1 MERELRVAF
10 YTLGCKV
17 NQYEAEQMR
26 EKFQAAGYETVDFS
40 EAAEV
45 YVISTCTVTAVSDKK
60 SRQAIAAA
68 RRAGGPEAVIVA
80 AGCYPQVAAEEL
92 RALDIDLVLGNEEKG
107 ETLRLVEKFL
117 EKRER
122 LAEVAEIGGVRTF
135 RFDPVRGA
143 DERSRAHIKI
153 EDGCDNFCSYC
164 IIPYARGRVRS
175 ARIADVAA
183 EFEALLEEG
192 FLEVVLTGIEIAS
205 FGKDTGESFA
215 ELLETLEGPAAR
227 AGARIRLGSLEPRVV
242 TQEFVRRLSG
252 LSSLCPHFH
261 LSLQSG
267 SDKVLRA
274 MNRKYDTALYREAVR
289 RLREALP
296 DCAITTDLITGF
308 PGEGEMEQEETLR
321 FVREIGFAK
330 VHVFPY
336 SERKGTRAVKLPEQV
351 PMAVRRARA
360 HVLSEVCGEVRRQF
374 LREMVGATVTVLFE
388 TEREG
393 AAFGH
398 SENYTPVT
406 VERAGPIAGQMRRVK
421 ITSAGEDMLRG
432 ELL

>member
-1 MERELRVAF
+1 M
-10 YTLGCKV
+10 
-17 NQYEAEQMR
+17 
-26 EKFQAAGYETVDFS
+26 
-40 EAAEV
+40 
-45 YVISTCTVTAVSDKK
+45 
-60 SRQAIAAA
+60 
-68 RRAGGPEAVIVA
+68 
-80 AGCYPQVAAEEL
+80 
-92 RALDIDLVLGNEEKG
+92 
-107 ETLRLVEKFL
+107 
-117 EKRER
+117 
-122 LAEVAEIGGVRTF
+122 
-135 RFDPVRGA
+135 
-143 DERSRAHIKI
+143 
-153 EDGCDNFCSYC
+153 
-164 IIPYARGRVRS
+164 
-175 ARIADVAA
+175 
-183 EFEALLEEG
+183 
-192 FLEVVLTGIEIAS
+192 
-205 FGKDTGESFA
+205 
-215 ELLETLEGPAAR
+215 
-227 AGARIRLGSLEPRVV
+227 
-242 TQEFVRRLSG
+242 
-252 LSSLCPHFH
+252 
-261 LSLQSG
+261 
-267 SDKVLRA
+267 LRA

-296 DCAITTDLITGF
+296 GCAITTDLITGF